1 MGTHLPTVSWK
12 DTMASKKLML
22 TCCMA
27 FLGLAFADIMPKDFV
42 SKMQVV
48 ENEAKAL
55 MHTEPKRANDDFVD
69 PSLSRLMKKTV
80 KFNDETK
87 TTGIHGIRC
96 QYSPIH

>member
-1 MGTHLPTVSWK
+1 
-12 DTMASKKLML
+12 MASKKLVL

-55 MHTEPKRANDDFVD
+55 MHTEPKRANDDFV
-69 PSLSRLMKKTV
+69 
-80 KFNDETK
+80 
-87 TTGIHGIRC
+87 
-96 QYSPIH
+96 SP